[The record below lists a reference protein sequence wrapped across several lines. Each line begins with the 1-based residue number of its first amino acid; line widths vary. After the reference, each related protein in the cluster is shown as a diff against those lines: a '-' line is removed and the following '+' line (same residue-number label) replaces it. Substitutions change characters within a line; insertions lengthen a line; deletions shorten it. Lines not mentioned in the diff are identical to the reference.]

1 MATYAAALDDALAT
15 FEALGAPSELP
26 GLFSEQAHKGVDAGL
41 DKKALTALI
50 DLLGKN

>member
-15 FEALGAPSELP
+15 FDALGAPAELP
-26 GLFSEQAHKGVDAGL
+26 RLFSEQAHKGMDAGL

-50 DLLGKN
+50 DLLAKS